1 MHTYRKNIQEA
12 VKSRSA
18 RLERAVQTDRL
29 LNRLASISSKLQK
42 GSITDK
48 DAQRLYTHE
57 ASRASRIKERIASL
71 KGR

>member
-18 RLERAVQTDRL
+18 RLERAVQTNRL
-29 LNRLASISSKLQK
+29 LNRLASISSRLQK

-48 DAQRLYTHE
+48 DARRLYTDE
-57 ASRASRIKERIASL
+57 ASRASRIKQRIASL

>member
-18 RLERAVQTDRL
+18 RLEKAVQTHKL

-42 GSITDK
+42 GSITHR
-48 DAQRLYTHE
+48 DAERLYTHE
-57 ASRASRIKERIASL
+57 ASRASRIKQRIASL